1 MKRASLIPNPRP
13 REASIKACN
22 ARHSSLP
29 PSRAT
34 PACSCEDEG
43 GREGEGEEFHPQK
56 VIFRRGKGP
65 KVARAGRGD
74 GERGSAFENRR
85 RRRVRHDSSH
95 SAEPRL
101 STSLLK
107 TATCHIARRRRQRR
121 RKRRR
126 RRRRRWFFGVQA
138 RSEGAAVPGRKEGEK
153 EERRETEGAQRGSE
167 TTDETARMS
176 IFRSSKAR
184 QPASGCM
191 RRRRRLQQ
199 CHNYGRTLRRRLV
212 GLICK

>member
-1 MKRASLIPNPRP
+1 MR
-13 REASIKACN
+13 
-22 ARHSSLP
+22 
-29 PSRAT
+29 
-34 PACSCEDEG
+34 EG
-43 GREGEGEEFHPQK
+43 GREKGEEFHPQK

-65 KVARAGRGD
+65 KVARAGRGG
-74 GERGSAFENRR
+74 GERGSAFENR

-138 RSEGAAVPGRKEGEK
+138 RSEGAAVPGRREGEK